1 MPKVMIVK
9 YRFPV
14 HSVAVHMLKMIE
26 KAPLCIMSWG
36 EGFDQNDGFIAGES
50 DLESRIEN
58 RDIIFTSDE
67 LVCFDEAK
75 FWMSPGDLS
84 EISISCTENEK
95 GKYIEGEAYEWGLID
110 KPEPAVLPWDDNAIQ
125 FPRLIAEICVNVLFA
140 PEHWKDLQDSM
151 NLSEAQ
157 VNELFDRANAE
168 WNAIK
173 AKL

>member
-36 EGFDQNDGFIAGES
+36 EGFDLNDGFIAGES

-95 GKYIEGEAYEWGLID
+95 GKYIEGEAYEWGLVDKPKLPEHTPQQIID
-110 KPEPAVLPWDDNAIQ
+110 KLSTELIEARTYILHGSGDDVAMSQCI
-125 FPRLIAEICVNVLFA
+125 
-140 PEHWKDLQDSM
+140 
-151 NLSEAQ
+151 SEA
-157 VNELFDRANAE
+157 LDFAG
-168 WNAIK
+168 IK
-173 AKL
+173 